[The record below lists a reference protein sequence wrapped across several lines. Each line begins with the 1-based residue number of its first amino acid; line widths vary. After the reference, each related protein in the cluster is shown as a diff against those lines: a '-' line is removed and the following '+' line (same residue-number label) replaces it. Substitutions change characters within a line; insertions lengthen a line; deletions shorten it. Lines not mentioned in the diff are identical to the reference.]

1 MNNNTLRRFL
11 PVVLTF
17 ALFITIFSFGTT
29 SNAAT
34 AVTGADIVKF
44 AKTLEGKAYAK
55 NGTGPNSFDNWGLTQ
70 YIYKNFGVALG
81 DSASSQSQKGTV
93 IKKGYAVKE
102 GDLLFF
108 ALKGTSVD
116 TVGIYI
122 GNDQMLAVTSAGK
135 KVKVYNARNYID
147 KYQGA
152 RRLVSLA
159 TSPVVTPPTTVEPT
173 PAPAPQVSER
183 DQLAAKIVAASKQYL
198 GVKYK
203 LGGNY
208 DRDGSYM
215 FDCSS
220 FTQKVFSDVGIKIP
234 RTATQQKNATKAISK
249 SSIQVGDLVYFD
261 LNQNGSLDHVG
272 IYIGNGDFIHA
283 STAKNRDVQ
292 ISNLETMSYWKNRF
306 HSASR
311 AF

>member
-1 MNNNTLRRFL
+1 MLPLFLTL
-11 PVVLTF
+11 
-17 ALFITIFSFGTT
+17 ALFATIFSFG
-29 SNAAT
+29 SVANAAG
-34 AVTGADIVKF
+34 VTGNDI
-44 AKTLEGKAYAK
+44 AGYAK
-55 NGTGPNSFDNWGLTQ
+55 KLVGKPYKANATGPSSFDNWGLTQ
-70 YIYKNFGVALG
+70 YIYKNYGLNLG
-81 DSASSQSQKGTV
+81 SSVTAQSKQGKL
-93 IKKGYAVKE
+93 IPKGYAVKP

-108 ALKGTSVD
+108 ALKGSSVD
-116 TVGIYI
+116 TVAIYL

-135 KVKVYNARNYID
+135 QVKIYGTNSYK
-147 KYQGA
+147 KYYKGA
-152 RRLVSLA
+152 RRLTDYVKA
-159 TSPVVTPPTTVEPT
+159 PEVTQPKPPAVGEK
-173 PAPAPQVSER
+173 
-183 DQLAAKIVAASKQYL
+183 DQLASKIVIASKKYL

-203 LGGNY
+203 LGANY

-220 FTQKVFSDVGIKIP
+220 FTQKVFADAGIKIP
-234 RTATQQKNATKAISK
+234 RTATTQKNATKAISK

-261 LNQNGSLDHVG
+261 LNQNGALDHVG

-283 STAKNRDVQ
+283 STAKNKDVQ